1 MMAQC
6 RINNGAVSI
15 DVKNSWVL
23 YDVANSAY
31 ILFVLSIIPIYFNKL
46 AQEGGLEESEYLAF
60 WAASVSL
67 VTFAMLFFGPFC
79 GTLSD
84 RQGWRKPVL
93 ITLVII
99 GAVTCVLLGF
109 IQMWALFLV
118 VLCLGKVAFYASLV
132 VYDGMLVD
140 VAKDEEMDHLSSKGY
155 AIGYIGSCIPFA
167 FCLVFMVLSD
177 FIDMGPNIFTT
188 QQAVILSLILVGAWW
203 VIMSL
208 PLFRNYEQVHY
219 RKVSMRRPSKSVK
232 RFIHTFKD
240 IASNKAMLFFM
251 IAFLFYIDGVNTVM
265 EMATAYGKALD
276 LGDIGL
282 LGGLLLTQIVA
293 FPATIFM
300 NKMAFRFGTHRII
313 IVSIVG
319 YLCISVFAYFLSN
332 MVEFFIL
339 AFAVGLFQGTI
350 QALSRSYFGRMVPK
364 DDTGEYFGILDIFG
378 KGSTI
383 IGTASIA
390 ILTTFFREP
399 RMMVFVLIAVFLI
412 GLILFLLSNKYAIY
426 DNPATKSE

>member
-1 MMAQC
+1 M
-6 RINNGAVSI
+6 
-15 DVKNSWVL
+15 

-46 AQEGGLEESEYLAF
+46 AAEGGLNESEYLAF

-67 VTFAMLFFGPFC
+67 VTFAMLFFGPLC

-93 ITLVII
+93 ITLVVI

-109 IQMWALFLV
+109 IQMWAIFLF
-118 VLCLGKVAFYASLV
+118 VLCIGKVAFYSSLV

-140 VAKDEEMDHLSSKGY
+140 VAKDEEMDQLSSKGY
-155 AIGYIGSCIPFA
+155 ALGYIGSCIPFA
-167 FCLVFMVLSD
+167 VCLVFMVMSD
-177 FIDMGPNIFTT
+177 FIDMGPTIFTT
-188 QQAVILSLILVGAWW
+188 QQAVILSLVVVGAWW

-208 PLFRNYEQVHY
+208 PLFRNYEQIHY
-219 RKVSMRRPSKSVK
+219 RKVSMRSPGKSFK
-232 RFIHTFKD
+232 RFMHTFKD

-265 EMATAYGKALD
+265 EMATAYGSALD

-293 FPATIFM
+293 FPATIIM
-300 NKMAFRFGTHRII
+300 SKLAYRFGTHRII
-313 IVSIVG
+313 IASIVG
-319 YLCISVFAYFLSN
+319 YVCISVFAFFLSN
-332 MVEFFIL
+332 ITEFFIL

-350 QALSRSYFGRMVPK
+350 QALSRSYFGKMVPK

-390 ILTTFFREP
+390 ILTMFFDDIRI
-399 RMMVFVLIAVFLI
+399 MVFVLLAVFLI
-412 GLILFLLSNKYAIY
+412 GLVMFLLSTRYKIY
-426 DNPATKSE
+426 DNPAVQSE